1 MEKAVKMAAH
11 LLSEMTYCGALATL
25 STSHVYYHGI
35 TNIFR
40 QPEFEDRFM
49 LLGFADLL
57 DHLNEFIMELLKI
70 EQEVIY
76 IGRENPYLRKA
87 GCSMIVSPYNNQGI
101 EGF

>member
-57 DHLNEFIMELLKI
+57 DHLNELSWSFQKL
-70 EQEVIY
+70 
-76 IGRENPYLRKA
+76 NRK
-87 GCSMIVSPYNNQGI
+87 
-101 EGF
+101 